1 MGTIKEES
9 HVGIESRLEALRT
22 RLVAEGVDAIAL
34 TSVPNIAYCT
44 AFDDVFDA
52 EPAHIALVTAAA
64 AVLITDSRYLEAL
77 SAAAEGSAWR
87 VLIAHTTLAETLV
100 EELAAAGAQSVAL
113 ETSLPYSRFRSFE
126 SALSI
131 RVVECDSW
139 VEQQRQVKDADEIAR
154 IDAAQQI
161 TDAAFT
167 HLVDSVLKAGAS
179 EREVALELEFFMRRA
194 GSEGVAFDPIAA
206 SGPNSAKPHST
217 PSERPLAK
225 GDFVVL
231 DFGAR
236 VGGYCADMTRTVVI
250 GRASDRHR
258 EIYDAVL
265 AANAAG
271 TAAVRPGRRGSEI
284 DAVARAL
291 IAERGFGENFGHGL
305 GHGVGLEIHE
315 LPGVG
320 PRSEPEVE
328 LGAVITIEPG
338 IYVPGFGGVRIED
351 LVVVGEAGARVLTR
365 STKDLLEL

>member
-1 MGTIKEES
+1 M
-9 HVGIESRLEALRT
+9 GIESRLEELRS
-22 RLVAEGVDAIAL
+22 RLVVEGVDAIAL
-34 TSVPNIAYCT
+34 TSVPNVAYCT
-44 AFDDVFDA
+44 AFDGVFDA
-52 EPAHIALVTAAA
+52 EPAHIALVTGKT

-77 SAAAEGSAWR
+77 ITAAEGSAWR
-87 VLIAHTTLAETLV
+87 VVIARATLAETLAD
-100 EELAAAGAQSVAL
+100 ELATVGARSVAL

-131 RVVECDSW
+131 SVVECDGW
-139 VEQQRQVKDADEIAR
+139 VEQLRQVKDADEIAR

-167 HLVDSVLKAGAS
+167 HLVDGVLKAGAS
-179 EREVALELEFFMRRA
+179 EREVALELEFFMRQA
-194 GSEGVAFDPIAA
+194 GSEGVAFDPIVA
-206 SGPNSAKPHST
+206 SGPNSAKPHAT
-217 PSERPLAK
+217 PGGRLLAE

-250 GRASDRHR
+250 GRAGDRHR
-258 EIYDAVL
+258 EIYDSVL

-271 TAAVRPGRRGSEI
+271 AAAVRPGRRGSEI
-284 DAVARAL
+284 DSVARAV
-291 IAERGFGENFGHGL
+291 ISERGFGENFGHGL

-320 PRSEPEVE
+320 PRSEPEIP

-351 LVVVGEAGARVLTR
+351 LVVVGEAGAQVLTR
-365 STKDLLEL
+365 SIKDLLEL